1 MKKLLSRWI
10 AAIMVS
16 VMVISSGVTGTVQA
30 EENHVET
37 TEEKLQTDTEKNN
50 SEIEGDLS
58 VGDDATSQK
67 EDDSMTEEN
76 SVTESEVIKEGAVNE
91 ENVGK
96 NPESTEVSEETEPEE
111 SEEIE
116 MALNYL
122 YINEAEQQEGEQQS
136 IVLSWG
142 NENTQVNNISLTLEN
157 ENGEQTILEATKKSD
172 ELYLYEHIFSQGVYH
187 VSNVHVATDESEKDF
202 TAEEL
207 EIDAYFGVGKTP
219 NESAKSSYIEMESV
233 EEGEDSANTAAS
245 VETSVVSI
253 GENGEETAEASIGAA
268 MEAQGVTARSG
279 KARSARAK
287 NVVVVLDPGHDS
299 KHAGASGNSVHE
311 EVATLKIAKYCK
323 EELEQYG
330 GITVYMTRESAA
342 CPFPNSKDN
351 IDDIKQR
358 TAWAKTKGADVFVS
372 FHLNS
377 NNSSSPNGAEVYYP
391 KTSSGGA
398 ALAQKIQG
406 ELVALGLKNR
416 GTKANETLAV
426 INSSMRNGFPGVL
439 IEHAFVSNSSDAN
452 NYLNSD
458 AKLKKLG
465 VADAKGIASYFGL
478 SKAGIRLDAEFHK
491 MLSGE
496 IYQFLATPYGMSGIP
511 KATSNNTKVATVK
524 LKNAADSRGVLFEVQ
539 GIDPGKATIS
549 VELGGCTASIQI
561 EVSNEF
567 ELDET
572 DITIEESNVYQF
584 LALIQNKNDGEPKI
598 YSTDANIASVK
609 LKSDKDSRG
618 YLYEIKAENPGE
630 TTIVVEYKGVIR
642 TVNVTVKKLI
652 TRLSLDT
659 ESYQGTAGMKY
670 QFLVFTNNKK
680 EMPKVTVED
689 ESVTKV
695 ELKDANDPRG
705 IKYEIQGL
713 KAGDTRIKVELDD
726 KIVYLPVK
734 YIKPEYKLDTSGEIL
749 EKGKIFQFLALINN
763 KEGVSPLV
771 SSSNPKVAS
780 VKLINEKDSRGYMY
794 QVDAIGTGT
803 ATITTDYYG
812 TKKSFVVN
820 VIKPDIKLSLD
831 TTSYSGTAGEVYQF
845 LIYTNDREA
854 IEEVKSSNP
863 EVTEVKLKDE
873 DDPRGIK
880 YEIQGLKAGNSTI
893 SVTAG
898 GKTVSFVATYKA
910 VDYALDTTTWQMN
923 EGEIYQFLALIKNKT
938 NKEAPKVSTS
948 NSKVASVKLINE
960 KDSRGYMYQVDAIGT
975 GTATI
980 TTDYYGTKKSF
991 VVNVIKPG
999 IKLSLDTTSYS
1010 GTAGEVYQFLIYTND
1025 REAIEEVKSSN
1036 PEVTEVKLKDAD
1048 DPRGIKYEI
1057 QGLKAGN
1064 STISVTAG
1072 GKTVSFVATY
1082 KAVDYALD
1090 TTTWQMN
1097 EGEVYQFLALIKD
1110 KTNKESP
1117 KVWSSDESKAKVYVK
1132 NLNDSRGY
1140 LYEVKALEKGY
1151 VTIYTEFYGTRKSFI
1166 IKIGSLYEISGQT
1179 LFSAMDLQKFYL
1191 SKLPIGITYPE
1202 FYKNSD
1208 APTLSD
1214 FCRIYYEE
1222 AVAENIKPEVAFCQ
1236 AMLETNW
1243 LRYTGDVKIDQYN
1256 FAGIGA
1262 TGGGNPG
1269 NKFTSVRE
1277 GIRAQIQHLKCF
1289 ANNEALVNPCV
1300 DPRWG
1305 NWLRGKAPY
1314 VEWLGKQENPFG
1326 TGWATGK
1333 GYGYNIVNMIYSIK

>member
-1 MKKLLSRWI
+1 MKELKRMKKLLSRWI

-30 EENHVET
+30 EGNYVET

-268 MEAQGVTARSG
+268 LEAQGVTARSG

-299 KHAGASGNSVHE
+299 KHAGAYGNGVHE

-478 SKAGIRLDAEFHK
+478 SKGKWVQDSKGWKYEVNGKYVISQWMTIGGEKYYFDAEGYRVIGWQTIRSQKYYFMPDGHMHMGWLSFGDTYYYMMPDGHMHTGWLSFGNTYYYMNQDGMRVTGWQTIAGQKYYFMPDGHRHTGWLSFGQTYYYMMPDGHMHTGWLSFGSTYYYMNQDGVRVTGWQTIDGKEYYFDKNGIRTQSVKKNGWITDGGKKYYYKNGEKQIGWQMIDNQTYYFMPDGH
-491 MLSGE
+491 MHTGWLSFGQTYYYMMPDGHMHTGWLSFGSTYYYMNQDGVRVTGWQT
-496 IYQFLATPYGMSGIP
+496 IANQRYYFMPDGHRHTGWLSFGQTYYYMMPDGHMHTGWLSFGSTYYYMNQDGVRVTGWQTIDG
-511 KATSNNTKVATVK
+511 KDYYFDSN
-524 LKNAADSRGVLFEVQ
+524 GVRKDGYPIEGKSEV
-539 GIDPGKATIS
+539 TIS
-549 VELGGCTASIQI
+549 QMIKMYKKQNKMYPSQALAKGGAP
-561 EVSNEF
+561 
-567 ELDET
+567 
-572 DITIEESNVYQF
+572 TIEDFVNIVYQE
-584 LALIQNKNDGEPKI
+584 AGVE
-598 YSTDANIASVK
+598 
-609 LKSDKDSRG
+609 G
-618 YLYEIKAENPGE
+618 IKAE
-630 TTIVVEYKGVIR
+630 VV
-642 TVNVTVKKLI
+642 
-652 TRLSLDT
+652 
-659 ESYQGTAGMKY
+659 
-670 QFLVFTNNKK
+670 
-680 EMPKVTVED
+680 
-689 ESVTKV
+689 
-695 ELKDANDPRG
+695 
-705 IKYEIQGL
+705 
-713 KAGDTRIKVELDD
+713 
-726 KIVYLPVK
+726 
-734 YIKPEYKLDTSGEIL
+734 
-749 EKGKIFQFLALINN
+749 
-763 KEGVSPLV
+763 
-771 SSSNPKVAS
+771 
-780 VKLINEKDSRGYMY
+780 
-794 QVDAIGTGT
+794 
-803 ATITTDYYG
+803 
-812 TKKSFVVN
+812 
-820 VIKPDIKLSLD
+820 
-831 TTSYSGTAGEVYQF
+831 
-845 LIYTNDREA
+845 
-854 IEEVKSSNP
+854 
-863 EVTEVKLKDE
+863 
-873 DDPRGIK
+873 
-880 YEIQGLKAGNSTI
+880 
-893 SVTAG
+893 
-898 GKTVSFVATYKA
+898 
-910 VDYALDTTTWQMN
+910 
-923 EGEIYQFLALIKNKT
+923 
-938 NKEAPKVSTS
+938 
-948 NSKVASVKLINE
+948 
-960 KDSRGYMYQVDAIGT
+960 
-975 GTATI
+975 
-980 TTDYYGTKKSF
+980 
-991 VVNVIKPG
+991 
-999 IKLSLDTTSYS
+999 
-1010 GTAGEVYQFLIYTND
+1010 
-1025 REAIEEVKSSN
+1025 
-1036 PEVTEVKLKDAD
+1036 
-1048 DPRGIKYEI
+1048 
-1057 QGLKAGN
+1057 
-1064 STISVTAG
+1064 
-1072 GKTVSFVATY
+1072 
-1082 KAVDYALD
+1082 
-1090 TTTWQMN
+1090 
-1097 EGEVYQFLALIKD
+1097 
-1110 KTNKESP
+1110 
-1117 KVWSSDESKAKVYVK
+1117 
-1132 NLNDSRGY
+1132 
-1140 LYEVKALEKGY
+1140 
-1151 VTIYTEFYGTRKSFI
+1151 
-1166 IKIGSLYEISGQT
+1166 
-1179 LFSAMDLQKFYL
+1179 
-1191 SKLPIGITYPE
+1191 
-1202 FYKNSD
+1202 
-1208 APTLSD
+1208 
-1214 FCRIYYEE
+1214 
-1222 AVAENIKPEVAFCQ
+1222 FCQ
-1236 AMLETNW
+1236 SMLETGW
-1243 LRYTGDVKIDQYN
+1243 LQFGGDVKVEQFN
-1256 FAGIGA
+1256 FAGLGA
-1262 TGGGNPG
+1262 TGGGVAG
-1269 NKFTSVRE
+1269 ADFSSYGKDGVRM
-1277 GIRAQIQHLKCF
+1277 GIRAQVQHLKCY
-1289 ANNEALVNPCV
+1289 ANKEALINPCV

-1305 NWLRGKAPY
+1305 EWLRGKAPY
-1314 VEWLGKQENPFG
+1314 VEWLGIKENPYG
-1326 TGWATGK
+1326 TGWAAGAD
-1333 GYGYNIVNMIYSIK
+1333 YGNNIVKLIKSTKAL

>member
-30 EENHVET
+30 EGNHVET

-96 NPESTEVSEETEPEE
+96 NPESTEVSEDTEPEE

-478 SKAGIRLDAEFHK
+478 SKGKWVQDSKGWKYEVNGKYVISQWMTIGGEKYYFDAEGYRVIGWQTIRSQKYYFMPDGHMHTGWLSFGDTYYYMMPDGHMHTGWLSFGDIYYYLNKEGIRQTGWQTIEGQKYYFMPDGHMHTGWLSFGDTYYYMMPDGHMHTGWQIIGGKEYYFGQNGICVENAKKNGWTITGNKRYYFRDGEMQIGWQTIEGQKYYFMPDGHMHAGWLSFGDTYYYMMPDGHMHTGWLSFGDTYYYLNKEGIRQTGWQTIEGKEYYFDKNGIRVNNVIKNGWTTIGTQKYYFRDGEMQIGWQTIEGQKYYFMPDGHMHAGWLSFGDTYYYMMPDGHMHTGWLSFGDTYYYLNKEGIRQTGWQTIEDQRYYFMPDAH
-491 MLSGE
+491 MHIGWLSFGDT
-496 IYQFLATPYGMSGIP
+496 YYYMMPDGHMHTGWLSFG
-511 KATSNNTKVATVK
+511 NTYYYMD
-524 LKNAADSRGVLFEVQ
+524 NDGVRVTGWQTIDGKDYYFDLNGVRKDGYPIEGKSEV
-539 GIDPGKATIS
+539 TIS
-549 VELGGCTASIQI
+549 QMLKMYQKQNKLYPSQALAKGGAP
-561 EVSNEF
+561 
-567 ELDET
+567 
-572 DITIEESNVYQF
+572 TIEDFVNIVYQ
-584 LALIQNKNDGEPKI
+584 E
-598 YSTDANIASVK
+598 ASAE
-609 LKSDKDSRG
+609 G
-618 YLYEIKAENPGE
+618 IKAE
-630 TTIVVEYKGVIR
+630 VV
-642 TVNVTVKKLI
+642 
-652 TRLSLDT
+652 
-659 ESYQGTAGMKY
+659 
-670 QFLVFTNNKK
+670 
-680 EMPKVTVED
+680 
-689 ESVTKV
+689 
-695 ELKDANDPRG
+695 
-705 IKYEIQGL
+705 
-713 KAGDTRIKVELDD
+713 
-726 KIVYLPVK
+726 
-734 YIKPEYKLDTSGEIL
+734 
-749 EKGKIFQFLALINN
+749 
-763 KEGVSPLV
+763 
-771 SSSNPKVAS
+771 
-780 VKLINEKDSRGYMY
+780 
-794 QVDAIGTGT
+794 
-803 ATITTDYYG
+803 
-812 TKKSFVVN
+812 
-820 VIKPDIKLSLD
+820 
-831 TTSYSGTAGEVYQF
+831 
-845 LIYTNDREA
+845 
-854 IEEVKSSNP
+854 
-863 EVTEVKLKDE
+863 
-873 DDPRGIK
+873 
-880 YEIQGLKAGNSTI
+880 
-893 SVTAG
+893 
-898 GKTVSFVATYKA
+898 
-910 VDYALDTTTWQMN
+910 
-923 EGEIYQFLALIKNKT
+923 
-938 NKEAPKVSTS
+938 
-948 NSKVASVKLINE
+948 
-960 KDSRGYMYQVDAIGT
+960 
-975 GTATI
+975 
-980 TTDYYGTKKSF
+980 
-991 VVNVIKPG
+991 
-999 IKLSLDTTSYS
+999 
-1010 GTAGEVYQFLIYTND
+1010 
-1025 REAIEEVKSSN
+1025 
-1036 PEVTEVKLKDAD
+1036 
-1048 DPRGIKYEI
+1048 
-1057 QGLKAGN
+1057 
-1064 STISVTAG
+1064 
-1072 GKTVSFVATY
+1072 
-1082 KAVDYALD
+1082 
-1090 TTTWQMN
+1090 
-1097 EGEVYQFLALIKD
+1097 
-1110 KTNKESP
+1110 
-1117 KVWSSDESKAKVYVK
+1117 
-1132 NLNDSRGY
+1132 
-1140 LYEVKALEKGY
+1140 
-1151 VTIYTEFYGTRKSFI
+1151 
-1166 IKIGSLYEISGQT
+1166 
-1179 LFSAMDLQKFYL
+1179 
-1191 SKLPIGITYPE
+1191 
-1202 FYKNSD
+1202 
-1208 APTLSD
+1208 
-1214 FCRIYYEE
+1214 
-1222 AVAENIKPEVAFCQ
+1222 FCQ
-1236 AMLETNW
+1236 SMLETGW
-1243 LRYTGDVKIDQYN
+1243 LQFGGDVKVEQFN
-1256 FAGIGA
+1256 FAGLGA
-1262 TGGGNPG
+1262 TGGGVAG
-1269 NKFTSVRE
+1269 ADFSSYGKEGVRI
-1277 GIRAQIQHLKCF
+1277 GIRAQVQHLKCY
-1289 ANNEALVNPCV
+1289 ANKKPLINPCV

-1305 NWLRGKAPY
+1305 EWLRGKAPY
-1314 VEWLGKQENPFG
+1314 VEWLGIKENPYG
-1326 TGWATGK
+1326 TGWAAGAN
-1333 GYGYNIVNMIYSIK
+1333 YGNNIVKLIKSTKLL

>member
-30 EENHVET
+30 EGNHVET

-96 NPESTEVSEETEPEE
+96 NPESTEVSEDTEPEE

-478 SKAGIRLDAEFHK
+478 SKGKWVQDSKGWKYEVNGKYVISQWMTIGGEKYYFDAEGYRVIGWQTIRSQKYYFMPDGHMHTGWLSFGDTYYYMMPDGHMHTGWLSFGDIYYYLNKEGIRQTGWQTIEGQKYYFMPDGHMHTGWLSFGDTYYYMMPDGHMYTGWLSFGDIYYYLNKEGIRQTGWQTIEGQKYYFMPDGHMHTGWLSFGDTYYYMMPDGHMHTGWQIIGGKEYYFGQNGICVENAKKNGWTITGNKRYYFRDGEMQIGWQTIEGQKYYFMPDGHMHAGWLSFGDTYYYMMPDGHMHTGWLSFGDTYYYLNKEGIRQTGWQTIEDQRYYFMPDAH
-491 MLSGE
+491 MHIGWLSFGDTYYYMMPDGHMHTGWLSFGSTYYYMDKDGVRVTGWQT
-496 IYQFLATPYGMSGIP
+496 IDGKDYYFD
-511 KATSNNTKVATVK
+511 SN
-524 LKNAADSRGVLFEVQ
+524 GVRKDGYPIEGKSEV
-539 GIDPGKATIS
+539 TIS
-549 VELGGCTASIQI
+549 QMLKMYQKQNKLYPSQALAKGGAP
-561 EVSNEF
+561 
-567 ELDET
+567 
-572 DITIEESNVYQF
+572 TIEDFVNIVYQ
-584 LALIQNKNDGEPKI
+584 E
-598 YSTDANIASVK
+598 ASAE
-609 LKSDKDSRG
+609 G
-618 YLYEIKAENPGE
+618 IKAE
-630 TTIVVEYKGVIR
+630 VV
-642 TVNVTVKKLI
+642 
-652 TRLSLDT
+652 
-659 ESYQGTAGMKY
+659 
-670 QFLVFTNNKK
+670 
-680 EMPKVTVED
+680 
-689 ESVTKV
+689 
-695 ELKDANDPRG
+695 
-705 IKYEIQGL
+705 
-713 KAGDTRIKVELDD
+713 
-726 KIVYLPVK
+726 
-734 YIKPEYKLDTSGEIL
+734 
-749 EKGKIFQFLALINN
+749 
-763 KEGVSPLV
+763 
-771 SSSNPKVAS
+771 
-780 VKLINEKDSRGYMY
+780 
-794 QVDAIGTGT
+794 
-803 ATITTDYYG
+803 
-812 TKKSFVVN
+812 
-820 VIKPDIKLSLD
+820 
-831 TTSYSGTAGEVYQF
+831 
-845 LIYTNDREA
+845 
-854 IEEVKSSNP
+854 
-863 EVTEVKLKDE
+863 
-873 DDPRGIK
+873 
-880 YEIQGLKAGNSTI
+880 
-893 SVTAG
+893 
-898 GKTVSFVATYKA
+898 
-910 VDYALDTTTWQMN
+910 
-923 EGEIYQFLALIKNKT
+923 
-938 NKEAPKVSTS
+938 
-948 NSKVASVKLINE
+948 
-960 KDSRGYMYQVDAIGT
+960 
-975 GTATI
+975 
-980 TTDYYGTKKSF
+980 
-991 VVNVIKPG
+991 
-999 IKLSLDTTSYS
+999 
-1010 GTAGEVYQFLIYTND
+1010 
-1025 REAIEEVKSSN
+1025 
-1036 PEVTEVKLKDAD
+1036 
-1048 DPRGIKYEI
+1048 
-1057 QGLKAGN
+1057 
-1064 STISVTAG
+1064 
-1072 GKTVSFVATY
+1072 
-1082 KAVDYALD
+1082 
-1090 TTTWQMN
+1090 
-1097 EGEVYQFLALIKD
+1097 
-1110 KTNKESP
+1110 
-1117 KVWSSDESKAKVYVK
+1117 
-1132 NLNDSRGY
+1132 
-1140 LYEVKALEKGY
+1140 
-1151 VTIYTEFYGTRKSFI
+1151 
-1166 IKIGSLYEISGQT
+1166 
-1179 LFSAMDLQKFYL
+1179 
-1191 SKLPIGITYPE
+1191 
-1202 FYKNSD
+1202 
-1208 APTLSD
+1208 
-1214 FCRIYYEE
+1214 
-1222 AVAENIKPEVAFCQ
+1222 FCQ
-1236 AMLETNW
+1236 SMLETGW
-1243 LRYTGDVKIDQYN
+1243 LQFGGDVKVEQFN
-1256 FAGIGA
+1256 FAGLGA
-1262 TGGGNPG
+1262 TGGGVAG
-1269 NKFTSVRE
+1269 ADFSSYGKEGVRI
-1277 GIRAQIQHLKCF
+1277 GIRAQVQHLKCY
-1289 ANNEALVNPCV
+1289 ANKKPLINPCV

-1305 NWLRGKAPY
+1305 EWLRGKAPY
-1314 VEWLGKQENPFG
+1314 VEWLGIKENPYG
-1326 TGWATGK
+1326 TGWAAGAN
-1333 GYGYNIVNMIYSIK
+1333 YGNNIVKLIKST

>member
-30 EENHVET
+30 EGNHVET

-96 NPESTEVSEETEPEE
+96 NPESTEVSEDTEPEE

-478 SKAGIRLDAEFHK
+478 SKGKWVQDSKGWKYEVNGKYVISQWMTIGGEKYYFDAEGYRVIGWQTIRSQKYYFMPDGHMHTGWLSFGQRYYYMMPDGHMHTGWLSFGQTYYYLNKEGLRQTGWQMIDGEKYYFMPDGHRHKGWLSFGRTYYYCGKDGAIVYGKEKIDEKWYYFNDEGIRQTGWIEAKDGK
-491 MLSGE
+491 
-496 IYQFLATPYGMSGIP
+496 YYGMPDGSLRVGWLSFGQRYYYMMPDGHMHTGWLSFGRTYYYMDKDGVRVTGWKTIDGKEYYFDENGVRTEQTRKEGWVIENGKKYYYKNGIMQKGWQMIGTQKYYFMP
-511 KATSNNTKVATVK
+511 DGHMHTGWLSFGQRYYYMMPDGHMHTGWLSFGQTYYYLNKEGLRQTGWQMIDGEKYYFMPDGHRHKGWLSFGRTYYYCGKDGAIVYGKEKIDEKWYYFNDEGIRQTGWIEAKDGKYYGMPDGSLRVGWLSFGQRYYYMMPDGHMHTGWLSFGSTYYYMDKDGVRVTGWQTIDGKDYYFDSN
-524 LKNAADSRGVLFEVQ
+524 GVRKDGYPIEGKSEV
-539 GIDPGKATIS
+539 TIS
-549 VELGGCTASIQI
+549 QMLKMYQKQNKLYPSQALAKGGAP
-561 EVSNEF
+561 
-567 ELDET
+567 
-572 DITIEESNVYQF
+572 TIEDFVNIVYQ
-584 LALIQNKNDGEPKI
+584 E
-598 YSTDANIASVK
+598 ASAE
-609 LKSDKDSRG
+609 G
-618 YLYEIKAENPGE
+618 IKAE
-630 TTIVVEYKGVIR
+630 VV
-642 TVNVTVKKLI
+642 
-652 TRLSLDT
+652 
-659 ESYQGTAGMKY
+659 
-670 QFLVFTNNKK
+670 
-680 EMPKVTVED
+680 
-689 ESVTKV
+689 
-695 ELKDANDPRG
+695 
-705 IKYEIQGL
+705 
-713 KAGDTRIKVELDD
+713 
-726 KIVYLPVK
+726 
-734 YIKPEYKLDTSGEIL
+734 
-749 EKGKIFQFLALINN
+749 
-763 KEGVSPLV
+763 
-771 SSSNPKVAS
+771 
-780 VKLINEKDSRGYMY
+780 
-794 QVDAIGTGT
+794 
-803 ATITTDYYG
+803 
-812 TKKSFVVN
+812 
-820 VIKPDIKLSLD
+820 
-831 TTSYSGTAGEVYQF
+831 
-845 LIYTNDREA
+845 
-854 IEEVKSSNP
+854 
-863 EVTEVKLKDE
+863 
-873 DDPRGIK
+873 
-880 YEIQGLKAGNSTI
+880 
-893 SVTAG
+893 
-898 GKTVSFVATYKA
+898 
-910 VDYALDTTTWQMN
+910 
-923 EGEIYQFLALIKNKT
+923 
-938 NKEAPKVSTS
+938 
-948 NSKVASVKLINE
+948 
-960 KDSRGYMYQVDAIGT
+960 
-975 GTATI
+975 
-980 TTDYYGTKKSF
+980 
-991 VVNVIKPG
+991 
-999 IKLSLDTTSYS
+999 
-1010 GTAGEVYQFLIYTND
+1010 
-1025 REAIEEVKSSN
+1025 
-1036 PEVTEVKLKDAD
+1036 
-1048 DPRGIKYEI
+1048 
-1057 QGLKAGN
+1057 
-1064 STISVTAG
+1064 
-1072 GKTVSFVATY
+1072 
-1082 KAVDYALD
+1082 
-1090 TTTWQMN
+1090 
-1097 EGEVYQFLALIKD
+1097 
-1110 KTNKESP
+1110 
-1117 KVWSSDESKAKVYVK
+1117 
-1132 NLNDSRGY
+1132 
-1140 LYEVKALEKGY
+1140 
-1151 VTIYTEFYGTRKSFI
+1151 
-1166 IKIGSLYEISGQT
+1166 
-1179 LFSAMDLQKFYL
+1179 
-1191 SKLPIGITYPE
+1191 
-1202 FYKNSD
+1202 
-1208 APTLSD
+1208 
-1214 FCRIYYEE
+1214 
-1222 AVAENIKPEVAFCQ
+1222 FCQ
-1236 AMLETNW
+1236 SMLETGW
-1243 LRYTGDVKIDQYN
+1243 LQFGGDVKVEQFN
-1256 FAGIGA
+1256 FAGLGA
-1262 TGGGNPG
+1262 TGGGVAG
-1269 NKFTSVRE
+1269 ADFSSYGKEGVRI
-1277 GIRAQIQHLKCF
+1277 GIRAQVQHLKCY
-1289 ANNEALVNPCV
+1289 ANKKPLINPCV

-1305 NWLRGKAPY
+1305 EWLRGKAPY
-1314 VEWLGKQENPFG
+1314 VEWLGIKENPYG
-1326 TGWATGK
+1326 TGWAAGAN
-1333 GYGYNIVNMIYSIK
+1333 YGNNIVKLIKST

>member
-268 MEAQGVTARSG
+268 LEAQGVTARSG

-299 KHAGASGNSVHE
+299 KHAGAYGNGVHE

-478 SKAGIRLDAEFHK
+478 SKGKWVQDSKGWKYEVNGKYVISQWMTIGGEKYYFDAEGYRVIGWQTIRSQKYYFMPDGH
-491 MLSGE
+491 MHMGWLSFGDTYYYMMPDGHMHTGWLSFGSTYYYLNEKGVRQTGWQTIDGKEYYFDENGVRMTGYE
-496 IYQFLATPYGMSGIP
+496 ITGKTSVSASQMVQLFKKQGKTYPT
-511 KATSNNTKVATVK
+511 KALSKGG
-524 LKNAADSRGVLFEVQ
+524 AA
-539 GIDPGKATIS
+539 
-549 VELGGCTASIQI
+549 
-561 EVSNEF
+561 
-567 ELDET
+567 
-572 DITIEESNVYQF
+572 TIEEFVNIVYQ
-584 LALIQNKNDGEPKI
+584 E
-598 YSTDANIASVK
+598 ANAE
-609 LKSDKDSRG
+609 G
-618 YLYEIKAENPGE
+618 IKAE
-630 TTIVVEYKGVIR
+630 VV
-642 TVNVTVKKLI
+642 
-652 TRLSLDT
+652 
-659 ESYQGTAGMKY
+659 
-670 QFLVFTNNKK
+670 
-680 EMPKVTVED
+680 
-689 ESVTKV
+689 
-695 ELKDANDPRG
+695 
-705 IKYEIQGL
+705 
-713 KAGDTRIKVELDD
+713 
-726 KIVYLPVK
+726 
-734 YIKPEYKLDTSGEIL
+734 
-749 EKGKIFQFLALINN
+749 
-763 KEGVSPLV
+763 
-771 SSSNPKVAS
+771 
-780 VKLINEKDSRGYMY
+780 
-794 QVDAIGTGT
+794 
-803 ATITTDYYG
+803 
-812 TKKSFVVN
+812 
-820 VIKPDIKLSLD
+820 
-831 TTSYSGTAGEVYQF
+831 
-845 LIYTNDREA
+845 
-854 IEEVKSSNP
+854 
-863 EVTEVKLKDE
+863 
-873 DDPRGIK
+873 
-880 YEIQGLKAGNSTI
+880 
-893 SVTAG
+893 
-898 GKTVSFVATYKA
+898 
-910 VDYALDTTTWQMN
+910 
-923 EGEIYQFLALIKNKT
+923 
-938 NKEAPKVSTS
+938 
-948 NSKVASVKLINE
+948 
-960 KDSRGYMYQVDAIGT
+960 
-975 GTATI
+975 
-980 TTDYYGTKKSF
+980 
-991 VVNVIKPG
+991 
-999 IKLSLDTTSYS
+999 
-1010 GTAGEVYQFLIYTND
+1010 
-1025 REAIEEVKSSN
+1025 
-1036 PEVTEVKLKDAD
+1036 
-1048 DPRGIKYEI
+1048 
-1057 QGLKAGN
+1057 
-1064 STISVTAG
+1064 
-1072 GKTVSFVATY
+1072 
-1082 KAVDYALD
+1082 
-1090 TTTWQMN
+1090 
-1097 EGEVYQFLALIKD
+1097 
-1110 KTNKESP
+1110 
-1117 KVWSSDESKAKVYVK
+1117 
-1132 NLNDSRGY
+1132 
-1140 LYEVKALEKGY
+1140 
-1151 VTIYTEFYGTRKSFI
+1151 
-1166 IKIGSLYEISGQT
+1166 
-1179 LFSAMDLQKFYL
+1179 
-1191 SKLPIGITYPE
+1191 
-1202 FYKNSD
+1202 
-1208 APTLSD
+1208 
-1214 FCRIYYEE
+1214 
-1222 AVAENIKPEVAFCQ
+1222 FCQ
-1236 AMLETNW
+1236 SMIETGW
-1243 LRYTGDVKIDQYN
+1243 LQFKGDVKAEQFN
-1256 FAGIGA
+1256 FAGLGA
-1262 TGGGNPG
+1262 VGNGAGGADFSSYGING
-1269 NKFTSVRE
+1269 VRM
-1277 GIRAQIQHLKCF
+1277 GIRAQVQHLKCY
-1289 ANNEALVNPCV
+1289 ANKEPLVNPCV

-1305 NWLRGKAPY
+1305 EWLRGKAPY
-1314 VEWLGKQENPFG
+1314 VEWLAKEKNPNNI
-1326 TGWATGK
+1326 GWATDSDYGK
-1333 GYGYNIVNMIYSIK
+1333 KIIALIKQL

>member
-268 MEAQGVTARSG
+268 LEAQGVTARSG

-299 KHAGASGNSVHE
+299 KHAGAYGNGVHE

-478 SKAGIRLDAEFHK
+478 SKGKWVQDSKGWKYEVNGKYVISQWMTIGGEKYYFDAEGYRVIGWQTIRSQKYYFMPDGH
-491 MLSGE
+491 MHMGWLS
-496 IYQFLATPYGMSGIP
+496 F
-511 KATSNNTKVATVK
+511 
-524 LKNAADSRGVLFEVQ
+524 
-539 GIDPGKATIS
+539 
-549 VELGGCTASIQI
+549 
-561 EVSNEF
+561 
-567 ELDET
+567 
-572 DITIEESNVYQF
+572 
-584 LALIQNKNDGEPKI
+584 
-598 YSTDANIASVK
+598 
-609 LKSDKDSRG
+609 
-618 YLYEIKAENPGE
+618 
-630 TTIVVEYKGVIR
+630 
-642 TVNVTVKKLI
+642 
-652 TRLSLDT
+652 
-659 ESYQGTAGMKY
+659 
-670 QFLVFTNNKK
+670 
-680 EMPKVTVED
+680 
-689 ESVTKV
+689 
-695 ELKDANDPRG
+695 
-705 IKYEIQGL
+705 
-713 KAGDTRIKVELDD
+713 GDTYYYMMPDGHMHTGWLSFGNTYYYMNQDGMRVTGWQTIAGQKYYFMPDGHRHTGWLSFGDTYYYMMPD
-726 KIVYLPVK
+726 GHMHTGWLSFGDTYYYL
-734 YIKPEYKLDTSGEIL
+734 
-749 EKGKIFQFLALINN
+749 N
-763 KEGVSPLV
+763 KEGVRQTGWQIIDGKEYRFDGSGVCTAIKNGWGILGTRKYYFRDGEMQIGWQTIEGQKYYFMPDGHMHTGWL
-771 SSSNPKVAS
+771 SFGNTYYYFMPDGHMHTGWLSFGSTYYY
-780 VKLINEKDSRGYMY
+780 LDKDGVR
-794 QVDAIGTGT
+794 VTGWR
-803 ATITTDYYG
+803 TIDGVEYYFDENGVRTENIKKNGWVISG
-812 TKKSFVVN
+812 TKKYYYKNGEMQKGWQTIEGKKYYFLQDGSMHTGWLSFGSTYYYLLQ
-820 VIKPDIKLSLD
+820 DGHMHTGWLSFGSTYYYLD
-831 TTSYSGTAGEVYQF
+831 KDGVRVTGWQIIEGEKYYF
-845 LIYTNDREA
+845 LTDGKRHTGWLSFGNTYYYLLQDGRMHTGWLSFGNTYYYLDKDGVRVTGWRTIDGKDYYFDSNGVRKDGYP
-854 IEEVKSSNP
+854 IEGKS
-863 EVTEVKLKDE
+863 EVTIPQMIKMYKKQNKMYPSQALAKGGAPTIE
-873 DDPRGIK
+873 DFVNIVCQEASAEGIK
-880 YEIQGLKAGNSTI
+880 AE
-893 SVTAG
+893 
-898 GKTVSFVATYKA
+898 
-910 VDYALDTTTWQMN
+910 
-923 EGEIYQFLALIKNKT
+923 
-938 NKEAPKVSTS
+938 
-948 NSKVASVKLINE
+948 
-960 KDSRGYMYQVDAIGT
+960 
-975 GTATI
+975 
-980 TTDYYGTKKSF
+980 
-991 VVNVIKPG
+991 VV
-999 IKLSLDTTSYS
+999 
-1010 GTAGEVYQFLIYTND
+1010 
-1025 REAIEEVKSSN
+1025 
-1036 PEVTEVKLKDAD
+1036 
-1048 DPRGIKYEI
+1048 
-1057 QGLKAGN
+1057 
-1064 STISVTAG
+1064 
-1072 GKTVSFVATY
+1072 
-1082 KAVDYALD
+1082 
-1090 TTTWQMN
+1090 
-1097 EGEVYQFLALIKD
+1097 
-1110 KTNKESP
+1110 
-1117 KVWSSDESKAKVYVK
+1117 
-1132 NLNDSRGY
+1132 
-1140 LYEVKALEKGY
+1140 
-1151 VTIYTEFYGTRKSFI
+1151 
-1166 IKIGSLYEISGQT
+1166 
-1179 LFSAMDLQKFYL
+1179 
-1191 SKLPIGITYPE
+1191 
-1202 FYKNSD
+1202 
-1208 APTLSD
+1208 
-1214 FCRIYYEE
+1214 
-1222 AVAENIKPEVAFCQ
+1222 FCQ
-1236 AMLETNW
+1236 SMLETGW
-1243 LRYTGDVKIDQYN
+1243 LQFGGDVKVEQFN
-1256 FAGIGA
+1256 FAGLGA
-1262 TGGGNPG
+1262 TGGGVAG
-1269 NKFTSVRE
+1269 ADFSSYGKDGVRI
-1277 GIRAQIQHLKCF
+1277 GIRAQVQHLKCY
-1289 ANNEALVNPCV
+1289 ANKEPLINPCV

-1305 NWLRGKAPY
+1305 EWLRGKAPY
-1314 VEWLGKQENPFG
+1314 VEWLGIKENPYG
-1326 TGWATGK
+1326 TGWAAGV
-1333 GYGYNIVNMIYSIK
+1333 GYGNNIVKLIKSTKEL

>member
-30 EENHVET
+30 EGNHVET

-96 NPESTEVSEETEPEE
+96 NPESTEVSEDTEPEE

-478 SKAGIRLDAEFHK
+478 SKGKWVQDSKGWKYEVNGKYVISQWMTIGGEKYYFDAEGYRVIGWQTIRSQKYYFMPDGHMHTGWLSFGDTYYYMMPDGHMHTGWQIIGGKEYYFGQNGICVENAKKNGWTITGNKRYYFRDGEMQIGWQTIEGQKYYFMPDGHMHAGWLSFGDTYYYMMPDGHMHTGWLSFGDTYYYLNKEGIRQTGWQTIEDQRYYFMPDAH
-491 MLSGE
+491 MHIGWLSFGDT
-496 IYQFLATPYGMSGIP
+496 YYYMMPDGHMHTGWLSFG
-511 KATSNNTKVATVK
+511 NTYYYMD
-524 LKNAADSRGVLFEVQ
+524 NDGVRVTGWQTIDGKDYYFDLNGVRKDGYPIEGKSEV
-539 GIDPGKATIS
+539 TIS
-549 VELGGCTASIQI
+549 QMLKMYQKQNKLYPSQALAKGGAP
-561 EVSNEF
+561 
-567 ELDET
+567 
-572 DITIEESNVYQF
+572 TIEDFVNIVYQ
-584 LALIQNKNDGEPKI
+584 E
-598 YSTDANIASVK
+598 ASAE
-609 LKSDKDSRG
+609 G
-618 YLYEIKAENPGE
+618 IKAE
-630 TTIVVEYKGVIR
+630 VV
-642 TVNVTVKKLI
+642 
-652 TRLSLDT
+652 
-659 ESYQGTAGMKY
+659 
-670 QFLVFTNNKK
+670 
-680 EMPKVTVED
+680 
-689 ESVTKV
+689 
-695 ELKDANDPRG
+695 
-705 IKYEIQGL
+705 
-713 KAGDTRIKVELDD
+713 
-726 KIVYLPVK
+726 
-734 YIKPEYKLDTSGEIL
+734 
-749 EKGKIFQFLALINN
+749 
-763 KEGVSPLV
+763 
-771 SSSNPKVAS
+771 
-780 VKLINEKDSRGYMY
+780 
-794 QVDAIGTGT
+794 
-803 ATITTDYYG
+803 
-812 TKKSFVVN
+812 
-820 VIKPDIKLSLD
+820 
-831 TTSYSGTAGEVYQF
+831 
-845 LIYTNDREA
+845 
-854 IEEVKSSNP
+854 
-863 EVTEVKLKDE
+863 
-873 DDPRGIK
+873 
-880 YEIQGLKAGNSTI
+880 
-893 SVTAG
+893 
-898 GKTVSFVATYKA
+898 
-910 VDYALDTTTWQMN
+910 
-923 EGEIYQFLALIKNKT
+923 
-938 NKEAPKVSTS
+938 
-948 NSKVASVKLINE
+948 
-960 KDSRGYMYQVDAIGT
+960 
-975 GTATI
+975 
-980 TTDYYGTKKSF
+980 
-991 VVNVIKPG
+991 
-999 IKLSLDTTSYS
+999 
-1010 GTAGEVYQFLIYTND
+1010 
-1025 REAIEEVKSSN
+1025 
-1036 PEVTEVKLKDAD
+1036 
-1048 DPRGIKYEI
+1048 
-1057 QGLKAGN
+1057 
-1064 STISVTAG
+1064 
-1072 GKTVSFVATY
+1072 
-1082 KAVDYALD
+1082 
-1090 TTTWQMN
+1090 
-1097 EGEVYQFLALIKD
+1097 
-1110 KTNKESP
+1110 
-1117 KVWSSDESKAKVYVK
+1117 
-1132 NLNDSRGY
+1132 
-1140 LYEVKALEKGY
+1140 
-1151 VTIYTEFYGTRKSFI
+1151 
-1166 IKIGSLYEISGQT
+1166 
-1179 LFSAMDLQKFYL
+1179 
-1191 SKLPIGITYPE
+1191 
-1202 FYKNSD
+1202 
-1208 APTLSD
+1208 
-1214 FCRIYYEE
+1214 
-1222 AVAENIKPEVAFCQ
+1222 FCQ
-1236 AMLETNW
+1236 SMLETGW
-1243 LRYTGDVKIDQYN
+1243 LQFGGDVKVEQFN
-1256 FAGIGA
+1256 FAGLGA
-1262 TGGGNPG
+1262 TGGGVAG
-1269 NKFTSVRE
+1269 ADFSSYGKEGVRI
-1277 GIRAQIQHLKCF
+1277 GIRAQVQHLKCY
-1289 ANNEALVNPCV
+1289 ANKKPLINPCV

-1305 NWLRGKAPY
+1305 EWLRGKAPY
-1314 VEWLGKQENPFG
+1314 VEWLGIKENPYG
-1326 TGWATGK
+1326 TGWAAGAN
-1333 GYGYNIVNMIYSIK
+1333 YGNNIVKLIKSTKLL

>member
-30 EENHVET
+30 EGNYVET

-268 MEAQGVTARSG
+268 LEAQGVTAESG

-299 KHAGASGNSVHE
+299 KHAGAYGNGVHE

-406 ELVALGLKNR
+406 ELVSLGLKNR

-426 INSSMRNGFPGVL
+426 INSSMKNGFPGVL

-478 SKAGIRLDAEFHK
+478 SKGKWVQDSKGWKYEVNGKYVISQWMTIGGEKYYFDAEGYRVIGWQTIRSQKYYFMPDGHMHTGWLSFGQRYYYMMPDGHMHTGWLSFGQTYYYLNKEGLRQTGWQMIDGEKYYFMPDGHRHKGWLSFGRTYYYCGKDGAIVYGKEKIDEKWYYFNDEGIRQTGWIEAKDGK
-491 MLSGE
+491 
-496 IYQFLATPYGMSGIP
+496 YYGMPDGSLRVGWLSFGQRYYYMMPDGHMHTGWLSFGSTYYYMDKDGVRVTGWQTIDG
-511 KATSNNTKVATVK
+511 KDYYFDSN
-524 LKNAADSRGVLFEVQ
+524 GVRKDGYPIEGKSEV
-539 GIDPGKATIS
+539 TIS
-549 VELGGCTASIQI
+549 QMLKMYQKRNKLYPSQALAKGGAP
-561 EVSNEF
+561 
-567 ELDET
+567 
-572 DITIEESNVYQF
+572 TIEDFVNIVYQ
-584 LALIQNKNDGEPKI
+584 E
-598 YSTDANIASVK
+598 ASAE
-609 LKSDKDSRG
+609 G
-618 YLYEIKAENPGE
+618 IKAE
-630 TTIVVEYKGVIR
+630 VV
-642 TVNVTVKKLI
+642 
-652 TRLSLDT
+652 
-659 ESYQGTAGMKY
+659 
-670 QFLVFTNNKK
+670 
-680 EMPKVTVED
+680 
-689 ESVTKV
+689 
-695 ELKDANDPRG
+695 
-705 IKYEIQGL
+705 
-713 KAGDTRIKVELDD
+713 
-726 KIVYLPVK
+726 
-734 YIKPEYKLDTSGEIL
+734 
-749 EKGKIFQFLALINN
+749 
-763 KEGVSPLV
+763 
-771 SSSNPKVAS
+771 
-780 VKLINEKDSRGYMY
+780 
-794 QVDAIGTGT
+794 
-803 ATITTDYYG
+803 
-812 TKKSFVVN
+812 
-820 VIKPDIKLSLD
+820 
-831 TTSYSGTAGEVYQF
+831 
-845 LIYTNDREA
+845 
-854 IEEVKSSNP
+854 
-863 EVTEVKLKDE
+863 
-873 DDPRGIK
+873 
-880 YEIQGLKAGNSTI
+880 
-893 SVTAG
+893 
-898 GKTVSFVATYKA
+898 
-910 VDYALDTTTWQMN
+910 
-923 EGEIYQFLALIKNKT
+923 
-938 NKEAPKVSTS
+938 
-948 NSKVASVKLINE
+948 
-960 KDSRGYMYQVDAIGT
+960 
-975 GTATI
+975 
-980 TTDYYGTKKSF
+980 
-991 VVNVIKPG
+991 
-999 IKLSLDTTSYS
+999 
-1010 GTAGEVYQFLIYTND
+1010 
-1025 REAIEEVKSSN
+1025 
-1036 PEVTEVKLKDAD
+1036 
-1048 DPRGIKYEI
+1048 
-1057 QGLKAGN
+1057 
-1064 STISVTAG
+1064 
-1072 GKTVSFVATY
+1072 
-1082 KAVDYALD
+1082 
-1090 TTTWQMN
+1090 
-1097 EGEVYQFLALIKD
+1097 
-1110 KTNKESP
+1110 
-1117 KVWSSDESKAKVYVK
+1117 
-1132 NLNDSRGY
+1132 
-1140 LYEVKALEKGY
+1140 
-1151 VTIYTEFYGTRKSFI
+1151 
-1166 IKIGSLYEISGQT
+1166 
-1179 LFSAMDLQKFYL
+1179 
-1191 SKLPIGITYPE
+1191 
-1202 FYKNSD
+1202 
-1208 APTLSD
+1208 
-1214 FCRIYYEE
+1214 
-1222 AVAENIKPEVAFCQ
+1222 FCQ
-1236 AMLETNW
+1236 SMLETGW
-1243 LRYTGDVKIDQYN
+1243 LQFGGDVKVEQFN
-1256 FAGIGA
+1256 FAGLGA
-1262 TGGGNPG
+1262 TGGGVAG
-1269 NKFTSVRE
+1269 ADFSSYGKEGVRI
-1277 GIRAQIQHLKCF
+1277 GIRAQVQHLKCY
-1289 ANNEALVNPCV
+1289 ANKKPLINPCV

-1305 NWLRGKAPY
+1305 EWLRGKAPY
-1314 VEWLGKQENPFG
+1314 VEWLGIKENPYG
-1326 TGWATGK
+1326 TGWAAGAN
-1333 GYGYNIVNMIYSIK
+1333 YGNNIVKLIKST

>member
-268 MEAQGVTARSG
+268 LEAQGVTARSG

-299 KHAGASGNSVHE
+299 KHAGAYGNGVHE

-377 NNSSSPNGAEVYYP
+377 NNSFSPNGAEVYYP

-478 SKAGIRLDAEFHK
+478 SKGKWVQDSKGWKYEVNGKYVISQWMTIGGEKYYFDAEGYRVIGWQTIRSQKYYFMPDGHMHMGWLSFGDTYYYMMPDGHMHTGWLSFGNTYYYMNQDGMRVTGWQTIAGQKYYFMPDGHRHTGWLSFGQTYYYMMPDGHMHTGWLSFGSTYYYMNQDGVRVTGWQTIDGKEYYFDKNGIRTQSVKKNGWITDGGEKYYYKNGEKQIGWQMIDNQTYYFMPDGH
-491 MLSGE
+491 MHTGWLSFGQTYYYMMPDGHMHTGWLSFGSNYYYMNQDGVRVTGWQIIDGKEYYFDKNGIRTQSVKKNGWITDGGKKYYYKNGE
-496 IYQFLATPYGMSGIP
+496 KQIGWQTIDNQTYYFMPDGHMHTGWLSFGQTYYYMMPDGHMHTGWLSFGSTYYYMNQDGMRVTGWQTIANQRYYFMPDGHRHTGWLSFGQTYYYMMPDGHMHTGWLSFGSTYYYMNQDGVRVTGWQTIDG
-511 KATSNNTKVATVK
+511 KDYYFDSN
-524 LKNAADSRGVLFEVQ
+524 GVRKDGYPIEGKSEV
-539 GIDPGKATIS
+539 TIS
-549 VELGGCTASIQI
+549 QMIKMYKKQNKMYPSQALAKGGAP
-561 EVSNEF
+561 
-567 ELDET
+567 
-572 DITIEESNVYQF
+572 TIEDFVNIVYQE
-584 LALIQNKNDGEPKI
+584 AGVE
-598 YSTDANIASVK
+598 
-609 LKSDKDSRG
+609 G
-618 YLYEIKAENPGE
+618 IKAE
-630 TTIVVEYKGVIR
+630 VV
-642 TVNVTVKKLI
+642 
-652 TRLSLDT
+652 
-659 ESYQGTAGMKY
+659 
-670 QFLVFTNNKK
+670 
-680 EMPKVTVED
+680 
-689 ESVTKV
+689 
-695 ELKDANDPRG
+695 
-705 IKYEIQGL
+705 
-713 KAGDTRIKVELDD
+713 
-726 KIVYLPVK
+726 
-734 YIKPEYKLDTSGEIL
+734 
-749 EKGKIFQFLALINN
+749 
-763 KEGVSPLV
+763 
-771 SSSNPKVAS
+771 
-780 VKLINEKDSRGYMY
+780 
-794 QVDAIGTGT
+794 
-803 ATITTDYYG
+803 
-812 TKKSFVVN
+812 
-820 VIKPDIKLSLD
+820 
-831 TTSYSGTAGEVYQF
+831 
-845 LIYTNDREA
+845 
-854 IEEVKSSNP
+854 
-863 EVTEVKLKDE
+863 
-873 DDPRGIK
+873 
-880 YEIQGLKAGNSTI
+880 
-893 SVTAG
+893 
-898 GKTVSFVATYKA
+898 
-910 VDYALDTTTWQMN
+910 
-923 EGEIYQFLALIKNKT
+923 
-938 NKEAPKVSTS
+938 
-948 NSKVASVKLINE
+948 
-960 KDSRGYMYQVDAIGT
+960 
-975 GTATI
+975 
-980 TTDYYGTKKSF
+980 
-991 VVNVIKPG
+991 
-999 IKLSLDTTSYS
+999 
-1010 GTAGEVYQFLIYTND
+1010 
-1025 REAIEEVKSSN
+1025 
-1036 PEVTEVKLKDAD
+1036 
-1048 DPRGIKYEI
+1048 
-1057 QGLKAGN
+1057 
-1064 STISVTAG
+1064 
-1072 GKTVSFVATY
+1072 
-1082 KAVDYALD
+1082 
-1090 TTTWQMN
+1090 
-1097 EGEVYQFLALIKD
+1097 
-1110 KTNKESP
+1110 
-1117 KVWSSDESKAKVYVK
+1117 
-1132 NLNDSRGY
+1132 
-1140 LYEVKALEKGY
+1140 
-1151 VTIYTEFYGTRKSFI
+1151 
-1166 IKIGSLYEISGQT
+1166 
-1179 LFSAMDLQKFYL
+1179 
-1191 SKLPIGITYPE
+1191 
-1202 FYKNSD
+1202 
-1208 APTLSD
+1208 
-1214 FCRIYYEE
+1214 
-1222 AVAENIKPEVAFCQ
+1222 FCQ
-1236 AMLETNW
+1236 SMLETGW
-1243 LRYTGDVKIDQYN
+1243 LQFGGDVKVEQFN
-1256 FAGIGA
+1256 FAGLGA
-1262 TGGGNPG
+1262 TGGGVAG
-1269 NKFTSVRE
+1269 ADFSSYGKDGVRM
-1277 GIRAQIQHLKCF
+1277 GIRAQVQHLKCY
-1289 ANNEALVNPCV
+1289 ANKEALINPCV

-1305 NWLRGKAPY
+1305 EWLRGKAPY
-1314 VEWLGKQENPFG
+1314 VEWLGIKENPYG
-1326 TGWATGK
+1326 TGWAAGAD
-1333 GYGYNIVNMIYSIK
+1333 YGNNIVKLIKSTKAL

>member
-268 MEAQGVTARSG
+268 LEAQGVTARSG

-299 KHAGASGNSVHE
+299 KHAGAYGNGVHE

-478 SKAGIRLDAEFHK
+478 SKGKWVQDSKGWKYEVNGKYVISQWMTIGGEKYYFDAEGYRVIGWQTIRSQKYYFMPDGHMHMGWLSFGDTYYYMMPDGHMHTGWLSFGNTYYYMNQDGMRVTGWQTIAGQKYYFMPDGHRHTGWLSFGQTYYYMMPDGHMHTGWLSFGSTYYYMNQDGVRVTGWQTIDGKEYYFDKNGIRTQSVKKNGWITDGGEKYYYKNGEKQIGWQMIDNQTYYFMPDGH
-491 MLSGE
+491 MHTGWLSFGQTYYYMMPDGHMHTGWLSFGSNYYYMNQDGVRVTGWQIIDGKEYYFDKNGIRTQSVKKNGWITDGGKKYYYKNGE
-496 IYQFLATPYGMSGIP
+496 KQIGWQTIDNQTYYFMPDGHMHTGWLSFGQTYYYMMPDGHMHTGWLSFGSTYYYMNQDGMRVTGWQTIANQRYYFMPDGHRHTGWLSFGQTYYYMMPDGHMHTGWLSFGSTYYYMNQDGVRVTGWQTIDG
-511 KATSNNTKVATVK
+511 KDYYFDSN
-524 LKNAADSRGVLFEVQ
+524 GVRKDGYPIEGKSEV
-539 GIDPGKATIS
+539 TIS
-549 VELGGCTASIQI
+549 QMIKMYKKQNKMYPSQALAKGGAP
-561 EVSNEF
+561 
-567 ELDET
+567 
-572 DITIEESNVYQF
+572 TIEDFVNIVYQE
-584 LALIQNKNDGEPKI
+584 AGVE
-598 YSTDANIASVK
+598 
-609 LKSDKDSRG
+609 G
-618 YLYEIKAENPGE
+618 IKAE
-630 TTIVVEYKGVIR
+630 VV
-642 TVNVTVKKLI
+642 
-652 TRLSLDT
+652 
-659 ESYQGTAGMKY
+659 
-670 QFLVFTNNKK
+670 
-680 EMPKVTVED
+680 
-689 ESVTKV
+689 
-695 ELKDANDPRG
+695 
-705 IKYEIQGL
+705 
-713 KAGDTRIKVELDD
+713 
-726 KIVYLPVK
+726 
-734 YIKPEYKLDTSGEIL
+734 
-749 EKGKIFQFLALINN
+749 
-763 KEGVSPLV
+763 
-771 SSSNPKVAS
+771 
-780 VKLINEKDSRGYMY
+780 
-794 QVDAIGTGT
+794 
-803 ATITTDYYG
+803 
-812 TKKSFVVN
+812 
-820 VIKPDIKLSLD
+820 
-831 TTSYSGTAGEVYQF
+831 
-845 LIYTNDREA
+845 
-854 IEEVKSSNP
+854 
-863 EVTEVKLKDE
+863 
-873 DDPRGIK
+873 
-880 YEIQGLKAGNSTI
+880 
-893 SVTAG
+893 
-898 GKTVSFVATYKA
+898 
-910 VDYALDTTTWQMN
+910 
-923 EGEIYQFLALIKNKT
+923 
-938 NKEAPKVSTS
+938 
-948 NSKVASVKLINE
+948 
-960 KDSRGYMYQVDAIGT
+960 
-975 GTATI
+975 
-980 TTDYYGTKKSF
+980 
-991 VVNVIKPG
+991 
-999 IKLSLDTTSYS
+999 
-1010 GTAGEVYQFLIYTND
+1010 
-1025 REAIEEVKSSN
+1025 
-1036 PEVTEVKLKDAD
+1036 
-1048 DPRGIKYEI
+1048 
-1057 QGLKAGN
+1057 
-1064 STISVTAG
+1064 
-1072 GKTVSFVATY
+1072 
-1082 KAVDYALD
+1082 
-1090 TTTWQMN
+1090 
-1097 EGEVYQFLALIKD
+1097 
-1110 KTNKESP
+1110 
-1117 KVWSSDESKAKVYVK
+1117 
-1132 NLNDSRGY
+1132 
-1140 LYEVKALEKGY
+1140 
-1151 VTIYTEFYGTRKSFI
+1151 
-1166 IKIGSLYEISGQT
+1166 
-1179 LFSAMDLQKFYL
+1179 
-1191 SKLPIGITYPE
+1191 
-1202 FYKNSD
+1202 
-1208 APTLSD
+1208 
-1214 FCRIYYEE
+1214 
-1222 AVAENIKPEVAFCQ
+1222 FCQ
-1236 AMLETNW
+1236 SMLETGW
-1243 LRYTGDVKIDQYN
+1243 LQFGGDVKVEQFN
-1256 FAGIGA
+1256 FAGLGA
-1262 TGGGNPG
+1262 TGGGVAG
-1269 NKFTSVRE
+1269 ADFSSYGKDGVRM
-1277 GIRAQIQHLKCF
+1277 GIRAQVQHLKCY
-1289 ANNEALVNPCV
+1289 ANKEALINPCV

-1305 NWLRGKAPY
+1305 EWLRGKAPY
-1314 VEWLGKQENPFG
+1314 VEWLGIKENPYG
-1326 TGWATGK
+1326 TGWAAGAD
-1333 GYGYNIVNMIYSIK
+1333 YGNNIVKLIKSTKAL

>member
-30 EENHVET
+30 EGNYVET

-268 MEAQGVTARSG
+268 LEAQGVTARSG

-299 KHAGASGNSVHE
+299 KHAGAYGNGVHE

-478 SKAGIRLDAEFHK
+478 SKGKWVQDSKGWKYEVNGKYVISQWMTIGGEKYYFDAEGYRVIGWQTIRSQKYYFMPDGHMHMGWLSFGDTYYYMMPDGHMHTGWLSFGNTYYYMNQDGMRVTGWQTIAGQKYYFMPDGHRHTGWLSFGQTYYYMMPDGHMHTGWLSFGSTYYYMNQDGVRVTGWQTIDGKEYYFDKNGIRTQSVKKNGWITDGGKKYYYKNGEKQIGWQMIDNQTYYFMPDGH
-491 MLSGE
+491 MHTGWLSFGQTYYYMMPDGHMHTGWLSFGSTYYYMNQDGVRVTGWQIIDGKEYYFDKNGIRTQSVKKNGWITDGGKKYYYKNGE
-496 IYQFLATPYGMSGIP
+496 KQIGWQMIDNQTYYFMPDGHMHTGWLSFGQTYYYMMPDGHMHTGWLSFGSTYYYMNQDGVRVTGWQTIANQRYYFMPDGHRHTGWLSFGQTYYYMMPDGHMHTGWLSFGSTYYYMNQDGVRVTGWQTIDG
-511 KATSNNTKVATVK
+511 KDYYFDSN
-524 LKNAADSRGVLFEVQ
+524 GVRKDGYPIEGKSEV
-539 GIDPGKATIS
+539 TIS
-549 VELGGCTASIQI
+549 QMIKMYKKQNKMYPSQALAKGGAP
-561 EVSNEF
+561 
-567 ELDET
+567 
-572 DITIEESNVYQF
+572 TIEDFVNIVYQE
-584 LALIQNKNDGEPKI
+584 AGVE
-598 YSTDANIASVK
+598 
-609 LKSDKDSRG
+609 G
-618 YLYEIKAENPGE
+618 IKAE
-630 TTIVVEYKGVIR
+630 VV
-642 TVNVTVKKLI
+642 
-652 TRLSLDT
+652 
-659 ESYQGTAGMKY
+659 
-670 QFLVFTNNKK
+670 
-680 EMPKVTVED
+680 
-689 ESVTKV
+689 
-695 ELKDANDPRG
+695 
-705 IKYEIQGL
+705 
-713 KAGDTRIKVELDD
+713 
-726 KIVYLPVK
+726 
-734 YIKPEYKLDTSGEIL
+734 
-749 EKGKIFQFLALINN
+749 
-763 KEGVSPLV
+763 
-771 SSSNPKVAS
+771 
-780 VKLINEKDSRGYMY
+780 
-794 QVDAIGTGT
+794 
-803 ATITTDYYG
+803 
-812 TKKSFVVN
+812 
-820 VIKPDIKLSLD
+820 
-831 TTSYSGTAGEVYQF
+831 
-845 LIYTNDREA
+845 
-854 IEEVKSSNP
+854 
-863 EVTEVKLKDE
+863 
-873 DDPRGIK
+873 
-880 YEIQGLKAGNSTI
+880 
-893 SVTAG
+893 
-898 GKTVSFVATYKA
+898 
-910 VDYALDTTTWQMN
+910 
-923 EGEIYQFLALIKNKT
+923 
-938 NKEAPKVSTS
+938 
-948 NSKVASVKLINE
+948 
-960 KDSRGYMYQVDAIGT
+960 
-975 GTATI
+975 
-980 TTDYYGTKKSF
+980 
-991 VVNVIKPG
+991 
-999 IKLSLDTTSYS
+999 
-1010 GTAGEVYQFLIYTND
+1010 
-1025 REAIEEVKSSN
+1025 
-1036 PEVTEVKLKDAD
+1036 
-1048 DPRGIKYEI
+1048 
-1057 QGLKAGN
+1057 
-1064 STISVTAG
+1064 
-1072 GKTVSFVATY
+1072 
-1082 KAVDYALD
+1082 
-1090 TTTWQMN
+1090 
-1097 EGEVYQFLALIKD
+1097 
-1110 KTNKESP
+1110 
-1117 KVWSSDESKAKVYVK
+1117 
-1132 NLNDSRGY
+1132 
-1140 LYEVKALEKGY
+1140 
-1151 VTIYTEFYGTRKSFI
+1151 
-1166 IKIGSLYEISGQT
+1166 
-1179 LFSAMDLQKFYL
+1179 
-1191 SKLPIGITYPE
+1191 
-1202 FYKNSD
+1202 
-1208 APTLSD
+1208 
-1214 FCRIYYEE
+1214 
-1222 AVAENIKPEVAFCQ
+1222 FCQ
-1236 AMLETNW
+1236 SMLETGW
-1243 LRYTGDVKIDQYN
+1243 LQFGGDVKVEQFN
-1256 FAGIGA
+1256 FAGLGA
-1262 TGGGNPG
+1262 TGGGVAG
-1269 NKFTSVRE
+1269 ADFSSYGKDGVRM
-1277 GIRAQIQHLKCF
+1277 GIRAQVQHLKCY
-1289 ANNEALVNPCV
+1289 ANKEALINPCV

-1305 NWLRGKAPY
+1305 EWLRGKAPY
-1314 VEWLGKQENPFG
+1314 VEWLGIKENPYG
-1326 TGWATGK
+1326 TGWAAGAD
-1333 GYGYNIVNMIYSIK
+1333 YGNNIVKLIKSTKAL

>member
-1 MKKLLSRWI
+1 MKELKRMKKLLSRWI

-30 EENHVET
+30 EGNYVET

-268 MEAQGVTARSG
+268 LEAQGVTAESG

-299 KHAGASGNSVHE
+299 KHAGAYGNGVHE

-406 ELVALGLKNR
+406 ELVSLGLKNR

-426 INSSMRNGFPGVL
+426 INSSMKNGFPGVL

-478 SKAGIRLDAEFHK
+478 SKGKWVQDSKGWKYEVNGKYVISQWMTIGGEKYYFDAEGYRVIGWQTIRSQKYYFMPDGHMHTGWLSFGQRYYYMMPDGHMHTGWLSFGQTYYYLNKEGLRQTGWQMIDGEKYYFMPDGHRHKGWLSFGRTYYYCGKDGAIVYGKEKIDEKWYYFNDEGIRQTGWIEAKDGK
-491 MLSGE
+491 
-496 IYQFLATPYGMSGIP
+496 YYGMPDGSLRVGWLSFGQRYYYMMPDGHMHTGWLSFGRTYYYMDKDGVRVTGWKTIDGKEYYFDENGVRTEQTRKEGWVIENGKKYYYKNGIMQKGWQMIGTQKYYFMP
-511 KATSNNTKVATVK
+511 DGHMHTGWLSFGQRYYYMMPDGHMHTGWLSFGQTYYYLNKEGLRQTGWQMIDGEKYYFMPDGHRHKGWLSFGRTYYYCGKDGAIVYGKEKIDEKWYYFNDEGIRQTGWIEAKDGKYYGMPDGSLRVGWLSFGQRYYYMMPDGHMHTGWLSFGSTYYYMDKDGVRVTGWQTIDGKDYYFDSN
-524 LKNAADSRGVLFEVQ
+524 GVRKDGYPIEGKSEV
-539 GIDPGKATIS
+539 TIS
-549 VELGGCTASIQI
+549 QMLKMYQKRNKLYPSQALAKGGAP
-561 EVSNEF
+561 
-567 ELDET
+567 
-572 DITIEESNVYQF
+572 TIEDFVNIVYQ
-584 LALIQNKNDGEPKI
+584 E
-598 YSTDANIASVK
+598 ASAE
-609 LKSDKDSRG
+609 G
-618 YLYEIKAENPGE
+618 IKAE
-630 TTIVVEYKGVIR
+630 VV
-642 TVNVTVKKLI
+642 
-652 TRLSLDT
+652 
-659 ESYQGTAGMKY
+659 
-670 QFLVFTNNKK
+670 
-680 EMPKVTVED
+680 
-689 ESVTKV
+689 
-695 ELKDANDPRG
+695 
-705 IKYEIQGL
+705 
-713 KAGDTRIKVELDD
+713 
-726 KIVYLPVK
+726 
-734 YIKPEYKLDTSGEIL
+734 
-749 EKGKIFQFLALINN
+749 
-763 KEGVSPLV
+763 
-771 SSSNPKVAS
+771 
-780 VKLINEKDSRGYMY
+780 
-794 QVDAIGTGT
+794 
-803 ATITTDYYG
+803 
-812 TKKSFVVN
+812 
-820 VIKPDIKLSLD
+820 
-831 TTSYSGTAGEVYQF
+831 
-845 LIYTNDREA
+845 
-854 IEEVKSSNP
+854 
-863 EVTEVKLKDE
+863 
-873 DDPRGIK
+873 
-880 YEIQGLKAGNSTI
+880 
-893 SVTAG
+893 
-898 GKTVSFVATYKA
+898 
-910 VDYALDTTTWQMN
+910 
-923 EGEIYQFLALIKNKT
+923 
-938 NKEAPKVSTS
+938 
-948 NSKVASVKLINE
+948 
-960 KDSRGYMYQVDAIGT
+960 
-975 GTATI
+975 
-980 TTDYYGTKKSF
+980 
-991 VVNVIKPG
+991 
-999 IKLSLDTTSYS
+999 
-1010 GTAGEVYQFLIYTND
+1010 
-1025 REAIEEVKSSN
+1025 
-1036 PEVTEVKLKDAD
+1036 
-1048 DPRGIKYEI
+1048 
-1057 QGLKAGN
+1057 
-1064 STISVTAG
+1064 
-1072 GKTVSFVATY
+1072 
-1082 KAVDYALD
+1082 
-1090 TTTWQMN
+1090 
-1097 EGEVYQFLALIKD
+1097 
-1110 KTNKESP
+1110 
-1117 KVWSSDESKAKVYVK
+1117 
-1132 NLNDSRGY
+1132 
-1140 LYEVKALEKGY
+1140 
-1151 VTIYTEFYGTRKSFI
+1151 
-1166 IKIGSLYEISGQT
+1166 
-1179 LFSAMDLQKFYL
+1179 
-1191 SKLPIGITYPE
+1191 
-1202 FYKNSD
+1202 
-1208 APTLSD
+1208 
-1214 FCRIYYEE
+1214 
-1222 AVAENIKPEVAFCQ
+1222 FCQ
-1236 AMLETNW
+1236 SMLETGW
-1243 LRYTGDVKIDQYN
+1243 LQFGGDVKVEQFN
-1256 FAGIGA
+1256 FAGLGA
-1262 TGGGNPG
+1262 TGGGVAG
-1269 NKFTSVRE
+1269 ADFSSYGKEGVRI
-1277 GIRAQIQHLKCF
+1277 GIRAQVQHLKCY
-1289 ANNEALVNPCV
+1289 ANKKPLINPCV

-1305 NWLRGKAPY
+1305 EWLRGKAPY
-1314 VEWLGKQENPFG
+1314 VEWLGIKENPYG
-1326 TGWATGK
+1326 TGWAAGAN
-1333 GYGYNIVNMIYSIK
+1333 YGNNIVKLIKST

>member
-1 MKKLLSRWI
+1 MKELKRMKKLLSRWI

-30 EENHVET
+30 EGNHVET

-96 NPESTEVSEETEPEE
+96 NPESTEVSEDTEPEE

-268 MEAQGVTARSG
+268 LEAQGVTARSG

-299 KHAGASGNSVHE
+299 KHAGAYGNGVHE

-478 SKAGIRLDAEFHK
+478 SKGKWVQDSKGWKYEVNGKYVISQWMTIGGEKYYFDAEGYRVIGWQTIRSQKYYFMPDGH
-491 MLSGE
+491 MHMGWLSFGDT
-496 IYQFLATPYGMSGIP
+496 YYYMMPDGHMHTGWLSFGNTYYYMNQDGMRVTGWQTIANQRYYFMPDGHMHTGWLSFGQTYYYMMPDGHMHTGWLSFGSTYYYMNQDGVRVTGWQTIDG
-511 KATSNNTKVATVK
+511 KDYYFDSN
-524 LKNAADSRGVLFEVQ
+524 GVRKDGYPIEGKSEV
-539 GIDPGKATIS
+539 TIS
-549 VELGGCTASIQI
+549 QMIKMYKKQNKMYPSQALAKGGAP
-561 EVSNEF
+561 
-567 ELDET
+567 
-572 DITIEESNVYQF
+572 TIEDFVNIVYQE
-584 LALIQNKNDGEPKI
+584 AGVE
-598 YSTDANIASVK
+598 
-609 LKSDKDSRG
+609 G
-618 YLYEIKAENPGE
+618 IKAE
-630 TTIVVEYKGVIR
+630 VV
-642 TVNVTVKKLI
+642 
-652 TRLSLDT
+652 
-659 ESYQGTAGMKY
+659 
-670 QFLVFTNNKK
+670 
-680 EMPKVTVED
+680 
-689 ESVTKV
+689 
-695 ELKDANDPRG
+695 
-705 IKYEIQGL
+705 
-713 KAGDTRIKVELDD
+713 
-726 KIVYLPVK
+726 
-734 YIKPEYKLDTSGEIL
+734 
-749 EKGKIFQFLALINN
+749 
-763 KEGVSPLV
+763 
-771 SSSNPKVAS
+771 
-780 VKLINEKDSRGYMY
+780 
-794 QVDAIGTGT
+794 
-803 ATITTDYYG
+803 
-812 TKKSFVVN
+812 
-820 VIKPDIKLSLD
+820 
-831 TTSYSGTAGEVYQF
+831 
-845 LIYTNDREA
+845 
-854 IEEVKSSNP
+854 
-863 EVTEVKLKDE
+863 
-873 DDPRGIK
+873 
-880 YEIQGLKAGNSTI
+880 
-893 SVTAG
+893 
-898 GKTVSFVATYKA
+898 
-910 VDYALDTTTWQMN
+910 
-923 EGEIYQFLALIKNKT
+923 
-938 NKEAPKVSTS
+938 
-948 NSKVASVKLINE
+948 
-960 KDSRGYMYQVDAIGT
+960 
-975 GTATI
+975 
-980 TTDYYGTKKSF
+980 
-991 VVNVIKPG
+991 
-999 IKLSLDTTSYS
+999 
-1010 GTAGEVYQFLIYTND
+1010 
-1025 REAIEEVKSSN
+1025 
-1036 PEVTEVKLKDAD
+1036 
-1048 DPRGIKYEI
+1048 
-1057 QGLKAGN
+1057 
-1064 STISVTAG
+1064 
-1072 GKTVSFVATY
+1072 
-1082 KAVDYALD
+1082 
-1090 TTTWQMN
+1090 
-1097 EGEVYQFLALIKD
+1097 
-1110 KTNKESP
+1110 
-1117 KVWSSDESKAKVYVK
+1117 
-1132 NLNDSRGY
+1132 
-1140 LYEVKALEKGY
+1140 
-1151 VTIYTEFYGTRKSFI
+1151 
-1166 IKIGSLYEISGQT
+1166 
-1179 LFSAMDLQKFYL
+1179 
-1191 SKLPIGITYPE
+1191 
-1202 FYKNSD
+1202 
-1208 APTLSD
+1208 
-1214 FCRIYYEE
+1214 
-1222 AVAENIKPEVAFCQ
+1222 FCQ
-1236 AMLETNW
+1236 SMLETGW
-1243 LRYTGDVKIDQYN
+1243 LQFGGDVKVEQFN
-1256 FAGIGA
+1256 FAGLGA
-1262 TGGGNPG
+1262 TGGGVAG
-1269 NKFTSVRE
+1269 ADFSSYGKDGVRM
-1277 GIRAQIQHLKCF
+1277 GIRAQVQHLKCY
-1289 ANNEALVNPCV
+1289 ANKEALINPCV

-1305 NWLRGKAPY
+1305 EWLRGKAPY
-1314 VEWLGKQENPFG
+1314 VEWLGIKENPYG
-1326 TGWATGK
+1326 TGWAAGAD
-1333 GYGYNIVNMIYSIK
+1333 YGNNIVKLIKSTKAL

>member
-478 SKAGIRLDAEFHK
+478 SKGKWVQDSKGWKYEVNGKYVISQWMTIGGEKYYFDAEGYRVIGWQTIRSQKYYFMPDGHMHMGWLSFGDTYYYMMPDGHMHTGWLSFGNTYYYMNQDGMRVTGWQTIAGQKYYFMPDGHRHTGWLSFGQTYYYMMPDGHMHTGWLSFGSTYYYMNQDGVRVTGWQTIDGKEYYFDKNGIRTQSVKKNGWITDGGEKYYYKNGEKQIGWQMIDNQTYYFMPDGH
-491 MLSGE
+491 MHTGWLSFGQTYYYMMPDGHMHTGWLSFGSNYYYMNQDGVRVTGWQIIDGKEYYFDKNGIRTQSVKKNGWITDGGKKYYYKNGE
-496 IYQFLATPYGMSGIP
+496 KQIGWQTIDNQTYYFMPDGHMHTGWLSFGQTYYYMMPDGHMHTGWLSFGSTYYYMNQDGMRVTGWQTIANQRYYFMPDGHRHTGWLSFGQTYYYMMPDGHMHTGWLSFGSTYYYMNQDGVRVTGWQTIDG
-511 KATSNNTKVATVK
+511 KDYYFDSN
-524 LKNAADSRGVLFEVQ
+524 GVRKDGYPIEGKSEV
-539 GIDPGKATIS
+539 TIS
-549 VELGGCTASIQI
+549 QMIKMYKKQNKMYPSQALAKGGAP
-561 EVSNEF
+561 
-567 ELDET
+567 
-572 DITIEESNVYQF
+572 TIEDFVNIVYQE
-584 LALIQNKNDGEPKI
+584 AGVE
-598 YSTDANIASVK
+598 
-609 LKSDKDSRG
+609 G
-618 YLYEIKAENPGE
+618 IKAE
-630 TTIVVEYKGVIR
+630 VV
-642 TVNVTVKKLI
+642 
-652 TRLSLDT
+652 
-659 ESYQGTAGMKY
+659 
-670 QFLVFTNNKK
+670 
-680 EMPKVTVED
+680 
-689 ESVTKV
+689 
-695 ELKDANDPRG
+695 
-705 IKYEIQGL
+705 
-713 KAGDTRIKVELDD
+713 
-726 KIVYLPVK
+726 
-734 YIKPEYKLDTSGEIL
+734 
-749 EKGKIFQFLALINN
+749 
-763 KEGVSPLV
+763 
-771 SSSNPKVAS
+771 
-780 VKLINEKDSRGYMY
+780 
-794 QVDAIGTGT
+794 
-803 ATITTDYYG
+803 
-812 TKKSFVVN
+812 
-820 VIKPDIKLSLD
+820 
-831 TTSYSGTAGEVYQF
+831 
-845 LIYTNDREA
+845 
-854 IEEVKSSNP
+854 
-863 EVTEVKLKDE
+863 
-873 DDPRGIK
+873 
-880 YEIQGLKAGNSTI
+880 
-893 SVTAG
+893 
-898 GKTVSFVATYKA
+898 
-910 VDYALDTTTWQMN
+910 
-923 EGEIYQFLALIKNKT
+923 
-938 NKEAPKVSTS
+938 
-948 NSKVASVKLINE
+948 
-960 KDSRGYMYQVDAIGT
+960 
-975 GTATI
+975 
-980 TTDYYGTKKSF
+980 
-991 VVNVIKPG
+991 
-999 IKLSLDTTSYS
+999 
-1010 GTAGEVYQFLIYTND
+1010 
-1025 REAIEEVKSSN
+1025 
-1036 PEVTEVKLKDAD
+1036 
-1048 DPRGIKYEI
+1048 
-1057 QGLKAGN
+1057 
-1064 STISVTAG
+1064 
-1072 GKTVSFVATY
+1072 
-1082 KAVDYALD
+1082 
-1090 TTTWQMN
+1090 
-1097 EGEVYQFLALIKD
+1097 
-1110 KTNKESP
+1110 
-1117 KVWSSDESKAKVYVK
+1117 
-1132 NLNDSRGY
+1132 
-1140 LYEVKALEKGY
+1140 
-1151 VTIYTEFYGTRKSFI
+1151 
-1166 IKIGSLYEISGQT
+1166 
-1179 LFSAMDLQKFYL
+1179 
-1191 SKLPIGITYPE
+1191 
-1202 FYKNSD
+1202 
-1208 APTLSD
+1208 
-1214 FCRIYYEE
+1214 
-1222 AVAENIKPEVAFCQ
+1222 FCQ
-1236 AMLETNW
+1236 SMLETGW
-1243 LRYTGDVKIDQYN
+1243 LQFGGDVKVEQFN
-1256 FAGIGA
+1256 FAGLGA
-1262 TGGGNPG
+1262 TGGGVAG
-1269 NKFTSVRE
+1269 ADFSSYGKDGVRM
-1277 GIRAQIQHLKCF
+1277 GIRAQVQHLKCY
-1289 ANNEALVNPCV
+1289 ANKEALINPCV

-1305 NWLRGKAPY
+1305 EWLRGKAPY
-1314 VEWLGKQENPFG
+1314 VEWLGIKENPYG
-1326 TGWATGK
+1326 TGWAAGAD
-1333 GYGYNIVNMIYSIK
+1333 YGNNIVKLIKSTKAL

>member
-30 EENHVET
+30 EGNYVET

-268 MEAQGVTARSG
+268 LEAQGVTAESG

-299 KHAGASGNSVHE
+299 KHAGAYGNGVHE

-406 ELVALGLKNR
+406 ELVSLGLKNR

-426 INSSMRNGFPGVL
+426 INSSMKNGFPGVL

-478 SKAGIRLDAEFHK
+478 SKGKWVQDSKGWKYEVNGKYVISQWMTIGGEKYYFDAEGYRVIGWQTIRSQKYYFMPDGHMHTGWLSFGQRYYYMMPDGHMHTGWLSFGQTYYYLNKEGLRQTGWQMIDGEKYYFMPDGHRHKGWLSFGRTYYYCGKDGAIVYGKEKIDEKWYYFNDEGIRQTGWIEAKDGK
-491 MLSGE
+491 
-496 IYQFLATPYGMSGIP
+496 YYGMPDGSLRVGWLSFGQRYYYMMPDGHMHTGWLSFGRTYYYMDKDGVRVTGWKTIDGKEYYFDENGVRTEQTRKEGWVIENGKKYYYKNGIMQKGWQMIGTQKYYFMP
-511 KATSNNTKVATVK
+511 DGHMHTGWLSFGQRYYYMMPDGHMHTGWLSFGQTYYYLNKEGLRQTGWQMIDGEKYYFMPDGHRHKGWLSFGRTYYYCGKDGAIVYGKEKIDEKWYYFNDEGIRQTGWIEAKDGKYYGMPDGSLRVGWLSFGQRYYYMMPDGHMHTGWLSFGSTYYYMDKDGVRVTGWQTIDGKDYYFDSN
-524 LKNAADSRGVLFEVQ
+524 GVRKDGYPIEGKSEV
-539 GIDPGKATIS
+539 TIS
-549 VELGGCTASIQI
+549 QMLKMYQKRNKLYPSQALAKGGAP
-561 EVSNEF
+561 
-567 ELDET
+567 
-572 DITIEESNVYQF
+572 TIEDFVNIVYQ
-584 LALIQNKNDGEPKI
+584 E
-598 YSTDANIASVK
+598 ASAE
-609 LKSDKDSRG
+609 G
-618 YLYEIKAENPGE
+618 IKAE
-630 TTIVVEYKGVIR
+630 VV
-642 TVNVTVKKLI
+642 
-652 TRLSLDT
+652 
-659 ESYQGTAGMKY
+659 
-670 QFLVFTNNKK
+670 
-680 EMPKVTVED
+680 
-689 ESVTKV
+689 
-695 ELKDANDPRG
+695 
-705 IKYEIQGL
+705 
-713 KAGDTRIKVELDD
+713 
-726 KIVYLPVK
+726 
-734 YIKPEYKLDTSGEIL
+734 
-749 EKGKIFQFLALINN
+749 
-763 KEGVSPLV
+763 
-771 SSSNPKVAS
+771 
-780 VKLINEKDSRGYMY
+780 
-794 QVDAIGTGT
+794 
-803 ATITTDYYG
+803 
-812 TKKSFVVN
+812 
-820 VIKPDIKLSLD
+820 
-831 TTSYSGTAGEVYQF
+831 
-845 LIYTNDREA
+845 
-854 IEEVKSSNP
+854 
-863 EVTEVKLKDE
+863 
-873 DDPRGIK
+873 
-880 YEIQGLKAGNSTI
+880 
-893 SVTAG
+893 
-898 GKTVSFVATYKA
+898 
-910 VDYALDTTTWQMN
+910 
-923 EGEIYQFLALIKNKT
+923 
-938 NKEAPKVSTS
+938 
-948 NSKVASVKLINE
+948 
-960 KDSRGYMYQVDAIGT
+960 
-975 GTATI
+975 
-980 TTDYYGTKKSF
+980 
-991 VVNVIKPG
+991 
-999 IKLSLDTTSYS
+999 
-1010 GTAGEVYQFLIYTND
+1010 
-1025 REAIEEVKSSN
+1025 
-1036 PEVTEVKLKDAD
+1036 
-1048 DPRGIKYEI
+1048 
-1057 QGLKAGN
+1057 
-1064 STISVTAG
+1064 
-1072 GKTVSFVATY
+1072 
-1082 KAVDYALD
+1082 
-1090 TTTWQMN
+1090 
-1097 EGEVYQFLALIKD
+1097 
-1110 KTNKESP
+1110 
-1117 KVWSSDESKAKVYVK
+1117 
-1132 NLNDSRGY
+1132 
-1140 LYEVKALEKGY
+1140 
-1151 VTIYTEFYGTRKSFI
+1151 
-1166 IKIGSLYEISGQT
+1166 
-1179 LFSAMDLQKFYL
+1179 
-1191 SKLPIGITYPE
+1191 
-1202 FYKNSD
+1202 
-1208 APTLSD
+1208 
-1214 FCRIYYEE
+1214 
-1222 AVAENIKPEVAFCQ
+1222 FCQ
-1236 AMLETNW
+1236 SMLETGW
-1243 LRYTGDVKIDQYN
+1243 LQFGGDVKVEQFN
-1256 FAGIGA
+1256 FAGLGA
-1262 TGGGNPG
+1262 TGGGVAG
-1269 NKFTSVRE
+1269 ADFSSYGKEGVRI
-1277 GIRAQIQHLKCF
+1277 GIRAQVQHLKCY
-1289 ANNEALVNPCV
+1289 ANKKPLINPCV

-1305 NWLRGKAPY
+1305 EWLRGKAPY
-1314 VEWLGKQENPFG
+1314 VEWLGIKENPYG
-1326 TGWATGK
+1326 TGWAAGAN
-1333 GYGYNIVNMIYSIK
+1333 YGNNIVKLIKST